1 MEEFILKRFYKSNVD
16 DLSED
21 TTMFGEFVCSF
32 HKWIPLSKQKNAA
45 DELANMTNKEEKKSP
60 TN

>member
-1 MEEFILKRFYKSNVD
+1 MEGFVLKRFYKSDVD

-32 HKWIPLSKQKNAA
+32 HKWVPLSKQKDAA
-45 DELANMTNKEEKKSP
+45 DELAHITNSENEK
-60 TN
+60 NLL

>member
-1 MEEFILKRFYKSNVD
+1 MKRFYKSDVD

-32 HKWIPLSKQKNAA
+32 HKWVPLSKQKDAA
-45 DELANMTNKEEKKSP
+45 DELAHITNSENEKKSP
-60 TN
+60 MK